1 MAERPRSRKTTFRRF
16 TVNTALTILP
26 PGLIP
31 INARRRRQWQFQHS
45 PTEGDATVTD
55 LAQQYKDILL
65 TRKRELYGRLHKI
78 EKDLDTLKS
87 GDSADRA
94 IEREND
100 EVLEEFGTTGLK
112 ELQAIDAALD
122 RIAAGTFGVCAKCGE
137 AISPARLAAVPHA
150 ALCEECI
157 ARQ

>member
-1 MAERPRSRKTTFRRF
+1 MKE
-16 TVNTALTILP
+16 
-26 PGLIP
+26 
-31 INARRRRQWQFQHS
+31 NAI
-45 PTEGDATVTD
+45 VTD
-55 LAQQYKDILL
+55 LAHYKDILL
-65 TRKRELYGRLHKI
+65 TRKRELYGRLTKL

-100 EVLEEFGTTGLK
+100 EVLEEFGTNGLK

-122 RIAAGTFGVCAKCGE
+122 RIAAGTFGTCAKCGE
-137 AISPARLAAVPHA
+137 PISPARLAAVPHA

-157 ARQ
+157 AGR